1 MTEDKEQISFSN
13 ETDELEKQDKEI
25 VVISSSEELLT
36 FLLDILDF
44 GDNVESEEILENNNS
59 YKILSMLLKKI
70 PVLTIAIEHKYVD
83 RIYRDSYYMHF
94 SCKHGKYERFC
105 KRLFLFEGNLFVD
118 DS

>member
-70 PVLTIAIEHKYVD
+70 PVLTIAIEHK
-83 RIYRDSYYMHF
+83 
-94 SCKHGKYERFC
+94 
-105 KRLFLFEGNLFVD
+105 
-118 DS
+118 

>member
-44 GDNVESEEILENNNS
+44 GDNVESEEITVV
-59 YKILSMLLKKI
+59 K
-70 PVLTIAIEHKYVD
+70 
-83 RIYRDSYYMHF
+83 
-94 SCKHGKYERFC
+94 
-105 KRLFLFEGNLFVD
+105 
-118 DS
+118 